1 MAMPVLHWKAI
12 TVGLPRVLAEKS
24 LADIISFAVPNMEK
38 ADREL
43 TLASLQKQAGLD
55 IAKKSSEP
63 MGLRLAGMGIGV
75 TQVKVEE

>member
-24 LADIISFAVPNMEK
+24 LTDIISFAVPNMEK
-38 ADREL
+38 ADREH
-43 TLASLQKQAGLD
+43 TLSALQKQAKIEESD
-55 IAKKSSEP
+55 RSPES